1 MRYYWK
7 IDFIS
12 PINHTDGFSMC
23 VSVETKETE
32 DSIIQLAVENEV
44 IDSEDFE
51 DYSVSA
57 EEITNDSYE
66 MKIWKEDAIEM

>member
-7 IDFIS
+7 IDFVS
-12 PINHTDGFSMC
+12 SINHTDGFSMC

-57 EEITNDSYE
+57 EEITNDSHK
-66 MKIWKEDAIEM
+66 MKSWKELVIDL

>member
-7 IDFIS
+7 IDLIS
-12 PINHTDGFSMC
+12 PINHTDGFSKC